1 MTKISIITVTFNRA
15 HCISSAIAGVLS
27 QFYKN
32 YEYIIVDGKSN
43 DKTVDLLKEY
53 EQKFAEVSADS
64 NGFKPVFRWISEKD
78 EGLYDAI
85 NKGIKM
91 ATGDVVGIINSDDYF
106 HRPDVFDAIAKGFED
121 SSIQVVYGNE
131 RIINP
136 ETPDV
141 NYRYEAPWYFCR
153 WMFRI
158 GLEPPHP
165 TFYARRELFE
175 KWGYYKMGYVI
186 SADFELM
193 MRFMLINKAKA
204 MYINHTILTFR
215 NSGIS
220 TDVSNRLMMNK
231 EIVRACKV
239 NNIWTCLPLVY
250 LKYFFKIPELWFWKN
265 RK

>member
-1 MTKISIITVTFNRA
+1 MLKISIITVTFNRA
-15 HCISSAIAGVLS
+15 NVIKDAIEGVLK
-27 QFYKN
+27 QRYKN
-32 YEYIIVDGKSN
+32 YEYIIVDGNSKDN
-43 DKTVDLLKEY
+43 TVQILKEY
-53 EQKFAEVSADS
+53 EPKFE
-64 NGFKPVFRWISEKD
+64 GRMRWISEPD

-106 HRPDVFDAIAKGFED
+106 HRTDTFDAIANGFND

-131 RIINP
+131 RIINDTNP
-136 ETPDV
+136 NI

-165 TFYARRELFE
+165 TFYARRELFD
-175 KWGYYKMGYVI
+175 KWGYYKMGYKI

-193 MRFMLINKAKA
+193 MRFMLINKAKTK
-204 MYINHTILTFR
+204 YINHTFLTFR

-220 TDVSNRLMMNK
+220 TDSSNRLMMNK
-231 EIVRACKV
+231 EIVRACRV
-239 NNIWTCLPLVY
+239 NNVWTCLPLVY
-250 LKYFFKIPELWFWKN
+250 LKYLFKIPELWFFKN
-265 RK
+265 KK